1 MAAPLVSD
9 RRGSSRGPA
18 HTPAAPLVRLH
29 GIGKRFGELWAV
41 RDVDLELQPGCIH
54 ALLGEN
60 GAGKTTLMCMLGG
73 LYRPDAGWLELD
85 GARLALRSPREAA
98 AAGVG
103 MVHQHFSLVPSLSVA
118 ENVMLGA
125 LPRLI
130 RSARLRREVA
140 EAAERLG
147 LHVDPA
153 APVGALSV
161 GEQQRVEILRVLKRG
176 ARLLILDE
184 PTAVLAPG
192 EVDSL
197 LASLRRL
204 AGEGCAVVL
213 VSHKLEELRRVA
225 DRISIMRGGR
235 LVAQVDDPAAR
246 SAEELAAAMVGRE
259 VSLHLERTAQASGP
273 ARLVARG
280 LRALS
285 DRGLEAVRGVD
296 LRLCAGEIVGLAGV
310 SGNGQGELLEALAGL
325 RPLRH
330 GELCIDDEDVS
341 RAAPRRRAALGLRYI
356 PEDRHTTGTAPSL
369 SLRENLQLR
378 SYRVPPARRGLWL
391 DLHADDDECRR
402 RVESLQIAAA
412 SLDQSARL
420 LSGGNLQKLVVAR
433 ELDEGAR
440 IVLCLHPTRG
450 LDAWATAEVRRRLLA
465 ARARGCAV
473 LLCSEDL
480 DEVLALSDR
489 VVVMRD
495 GQLVHE
501 AAADG
506 ADRLGIG
513 RHMLGHR
520 EARA

>member
-1 MAAPLVSD
+1 M
-9 RRGSSRGPA
+9 
-18 HTPAAPLVRLH
+18 TAPLVRLH

-41 RDVDLELQPGCIH
+41 RDVDLDIEAGRIH

-60 GAGKTTLMCMLGG
+60 GAGKTTLMCILGG
-73 LYRPDAGWLELD
+73 LYRADAGWLELD
-85 GARLALRSPREAA
+85 GARRVLRTPREAA

-125 LPRLI
+125 GGVPAVLRP
-130 RSARLRREVA
+130 ARLRREVA
-140 EAAERLG
+140 EAAARLSIQ
-147 LHVDPA
+147 VDPD

-192 EVDSL
+192 EVETL

-204 AGEGCAVVL
+204 ADEGCAVVL
-213 VSHKLEELRRVA
+213 VSHKLEELRRAA
-225 DRISIMRGGR
+225 DRVSIMRGGR

-246 SAEELAAAMVGRE
+246 SPEELAAAMVGRE
-259 VSLHLERTAQASGP
+259 VSLRLERAAQAPGAP
-273 ARLVARG
+273 LLVARS
-280 LRALS
+280 LRVGS

-296 LRLCAGEIVGLAGV
+296 LRLCAGEILGLAGV

-325 RPLRH
+325 RPLRA
-330 GELCIDDEDVS
+330 GEIELCGEPVS
-341 RAAPRRRAALGLRYI
+341 AASPRRRALLGLRYI

-378 SYRVPPARRGLWL
+378 SYRDPPARRGLLL
-391 DLHADDDECRR
+391 DLHAADEECRR
-402 RVESLQIAAA
+402 RVESLQIAAT
-412 SLDQSARL
+412 SLEQSARL

-433 ELDEGAR
+433 ELDAR
-440 IVLCLHPTRG
+440 ARVILCLHPTRG

-465 ARARGCAV
+465 ARGRGCAV

-489 VVVMRD
+489 VAVMRA
-495 GQLVHE
+495 GRLVHE
-501 AAADG
+501 TGAEG

-513 RHMLGHR
+513 RHMLGDGAAPA
-520 EARA
+520 EPRA